1 MRAYKSSDLDKDSY
15 VNKREF
21 PVLLRYL
28 GSEVSE
34 FIGVGGYVGFWKGKF
49 HKTLC
54 SKCKISKKNYDFSS
68 QECHLLQQG
77 LDRWELGKPPKP
89 HKKPAKSMTGI
100 EVFDSMDVDSDRRL
114 AFPEFRQGLS
124 LLGMTSAGETQS
136 QRYKRQ
142 EVMRE
147 YYYILEY

>member
-49 HKTLC
+49 HKTIC
-54 SKCKISKKNYDFSS
+54 SKSQISKK
-68 QECHLLQQG
+68 
-77 LDRWELGKPPKP
+77 RTPK
-89 HKKPAKSMTGI
+89 KI
-100 EVFDSMDVDSDRRL
+100 
-114 AFPEFRQGLS
+114 
-124 LLGMTSAGETQS
+124 
-136 QRYKRQ
+136 
-142 EVMRE
+142 
-147 YYYILEY
+147 